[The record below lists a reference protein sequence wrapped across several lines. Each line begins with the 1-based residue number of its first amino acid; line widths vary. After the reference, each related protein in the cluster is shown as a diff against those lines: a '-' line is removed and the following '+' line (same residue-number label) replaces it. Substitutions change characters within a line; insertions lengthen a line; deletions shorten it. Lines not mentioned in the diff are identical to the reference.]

1 MARSVF
7 IRALRRCIP
16 LMIRLEN
23 ICWKAG
29 AFALANV
36 SFEVPAGHYAVLM
49 GKTGS
54 GKTSLVEILC
64 GLRQPHSGKVWLNN
78 EDVTQRPP
86 GQRGLG
92 FVPQDGALF
101 PSMTVA
107 QQIGFAM
114 KMQKAQPALID
125 QTVQQLASEMGISH
139 LLQRK
144 PPGLSGGEKQRVAL
158 ARALAANPSV
168 LLLDEPLAA
177 VDEDTQTDL
186 ITLLKQTQQQHQ
198 ITVLHVT
205 HSRREAAALADLR
218 LRLENHQ
225 VRVEPALPH
234 SHA

>member
-1 MARSVF
+1 
-7 IRALRRCIP
+7 
-16 LMIRLEN
+16 
-23 ICWKAG
+23 
-29 AFALANV
+29 
-36 SFEVPAGHYAVLM
+36 
-49 GKTGS
+49 
-54 GKTSLVEILC
+54 
-64 GLRQPHSGKVWLNN
+64 
-78 EDVTQRPP
+78 
-86 GQRGLG
+86 
-92 FVPQDGALF
+92 
-101 PSMTVA
+101 MTVA

-186 ITLLKQTQQQHQ
+186 IALLKQTQQQHQ

-234 SHA
+234 SHV